1 MKKLS
6 LKRLLLAVSSS
17 AMLILPITAC
27 SNHTDKRLAD
37 LLELK
42 TKINNA
48 ETLAENNFN
57 QKVVADNYINSNKLH
72 HSYYLILFDKL
83 SVSSDSY
90 FGIDHFSGAI
100 FGNLYLTG
108 DAIKDHNT
116 FISYRDNWL
125 SIYQTIILNA
135 KIPLSIVKL
144 NNNNTQMN
152 FQSLLL
158 IHSFAHPDK
167 VIVPYNYYLNYTYK
181 DNQWVSRQNVNTWF
195 QKPIT
200 EWENV

>member
-27 SNHTDKRLAD
+27 SNHADKRLAH

-48 ETLAENNFN
+48 EALAENNFN
-57 QKVVADNYINSNKLH
+57 QKVIADNYNNLNKLH
-72 HSYYLILFDKL
+72 HSYYLILFIPSDPIK
-83 SVSSDSY
+83 SSSPFTKFNGY
-90 FGIDHFSGAI
+90 I

-108 DAIKDHNT
+108 DAIKDNNT
-116 FISYRDNWL
+116 FVSYCNNWL
-125 SIYQTIILNA
+125 SMYETIISNA
-135 KIPLSIVKL
+135 KIAPEILKQSGRIDII
-144 NNNNTQMN
+144 
-152 FQSLLL
+152 FQSLLS
-158 IHSFAHPDK
+158 IHSFVHPDK
-167 VIVPYNYYLNYTYK
+167 IIVFNDLLEYFKTLTN
-181 DNQWVSRQNVNTWF
+181 NQWTSTQNTNNWF
-195 QKPIT
+195 KEHIT